1 VIIRDANGQIDKEAA
16 VAALAARRQP
26 AKAIRRGRPADTQ
39 SAALSI
45 QMLKSRIKTEIERGR
60 LAELD
65 RRQREGELVESREVE
80 ETAFSAAR
88 NLRDAIVNIPSRVS
102 TLFAGES
109 NPVKIHKILEEE
121 LRRALTDLVD
131 ATETQS

>member
-109 NPVKIHKILEEE
+109 NPAKIHEILEEE
-121 LRRALTDLVD
+121 LRKALKDLVD
-131 ATETQS
+131 ATETES

>member
-26 AKAIRRGRPADTQ
+26 AKAIRSGRPADTQ

-109 NPVKIHKILEEE
+109 NPAKIHEILEEE
-121 LRRALTDLVD
+121 LRKALKDLVD
-131 ATETQS
+131 ATETES